1 MYVEEETVNQV
12 KGVKEGLTDK
22 VGKWYNK
29 GKEKIIPYMRVKKP
43 GEQYIAKAI
52 LILAA
57 LAIGALFLTLS
68 KTTISGIFTTFD
80 SKITEFMN
88 SFTWGN

>member
-12 KGVKEGLTDK
+12 KGVKERLTEK
-22 VGKWYNK
+22 AGKWYNK
-29 GKEKIIPYMRVKKP
+29 GKEKIIPYMRVKQA

-88 SFTWGN
+88 SFTW